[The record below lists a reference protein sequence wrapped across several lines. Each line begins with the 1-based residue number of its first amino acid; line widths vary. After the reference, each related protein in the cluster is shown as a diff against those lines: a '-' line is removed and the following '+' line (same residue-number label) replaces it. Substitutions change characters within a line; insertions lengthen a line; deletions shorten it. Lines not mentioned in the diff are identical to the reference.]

1 MALAKFK
8 GFDIASITYPPYKGD
23 MCIGYVMMANMG
35 LIIRHREGYVL
46 VPYLRG
52 GHPPP
57 LAEEDVSQPD
67 ITMGNL
73 MAQMQLLDVHM
84 TTLENVVGVLNYN
97 MDRLNHNLYAYF
109 ASQGFAPPPYPPF
122 YVLNQEDVGGNDY
135 EVDENMGH
143 DGDA

>member
-1 MALAKFK
+1 
-8 GFDIASITYPPYKGD
+8 
-23 MCIGYVMMANMG
+23 
-35 LIIRHREGYVL
+35 
-46 VPYLRG
+46 
-52 GHPPP
+52 
-57 LAEEDVSQPD
+57 
-67 ITMGNL
+67 
-73 MAQMQLLDVHM
+73 MQLLDVRM
-84 TTLENVVGVLNYN
+84 TTLENVVGVINHN